1 MDTIL
6 VTGGTGHL
14 GRDLVEQLVQQ
25 RRAVRVLARKP
36 LAIPQVQWSTGN
48 LATGEGIDA
57 ALEGV
62 HTVVHAATFSPIAR
76 RGTVRPADLFTS
88 PAYVDVDG
96 TRRLLGAA
104 RRAGVAHF
112 VHVSIVGLDDA
123 TLPYSRVKRAG
134 EDLVRQSDLPWSVVR
149 ATPFFYLLG
158 RVLENLRWVP
168 VWPLPDAVFDPVDTS
183 DMAAYLVECL
193 DDGLRGVREQLGGP
207 EMLSLVELAHQYQQA
222 RGWHQR
228 IFPLRLSDATM
239 RRMGLVAA
247 NGRRGKKTWAAWL
260 REHETTAHSAP
271 THVSDVR

>member
-1 MDTIL
+1 MDLTL

-14 GRDLVEQLVQQ
+14 GRDLLERLVHQ

-36 LAIPQVQWSTGN
+36 HAIPSVQWARGN
-48 LATGEGIDA
+48 LATGEGIEA

-96 TRRLLGAA
+96 TRRLLLAA
-104 RRAGVAHF
+104 RKAGVAHF

-149 ATPFFYLLG
+149 ATPFFYLLA

-168 VWPLPDAVFDPVDTS
+168 LWPLPDAPLDPVDTS

-207 EMLSLVELAHQYQQA
+207 ETLSLVELARQYQLA

-228 IFPLRLSDATM
+228 IFPLRLSERTM

-247 NGRRGKKTWAAWL
+247 DGRCGKKTWAAWL
-260 REHETTAHSAP
+260 GEHETTASASP
-271 THVSDVR
+271 ARVSDVR